1 MQKQALDG
9 GGWID
14 LDACRTWKEAMN
26 LDASNMISAAT
37 GSQWDHQ
44 QLILTIKGLWV
55 LHSWSQ
61 WAGTGETYE
70 RMDVG
75 DAADWLV
82 QNDYDETDVP
92 ELAGTIAALEA

>member
-14 LDACRTWKEAMN
+14 LDACRTWKEDKNFDGSKM
-26 LDASNMISAAT
+26 MSAAT

-44 QLILTIKGLWV
+44 CLFLTAKGRWV

-61 WAGTGETYE
+61 WAGIGETYE
-70 RMDVG
+70 RIDVSG
-75 DAADWLV
+75 AANWLV